1 MCSLF
6 VWFSCFAEFV
16 VIVWLLCLFKKKKKK
31 KGEKKKVTKKENTFG
46 QSLLKCCQKNNI
58 VKYLH

>member
-46 QSLLKCCQKNNI
+46 QSLLKMLSKE
-58 VKYLH
+58 